1 MTTSGSGM
9 NTANLQM
16 EGLLLALAAL
26 LDAMKR
32 NGLLSREDVQAA
44 LEQAEKAGTADG
56 QRPDDLSHA
65 QVEAILFPI
74 RFLKQVNDYLL
85 RRRLGTCT
93 VATIGPSPLKAPR
106 DLLG

>member
-1 MTTSGSGM
+1 M

-32 NGLLSREDVQAA
+32 NGLLSREEVQAA
-44 LEQAEKAGTADG
+44 LDQAEKAGSADG
-56 QRPDDLSHA
+56 QRPDELSHA

-74 RFLKQVNDYLL
+74 RFLKQVNAYEA
-85 RRRLGTCT
+85 GE
-93 VATIGPSPLKAPR
+93 AAPYEETAR
-106 DLLG
+106 EVGRNKPERPE